1 MPVRPMGR
9 CILTA
14 MSDDVIVDG
23 KPYVTSRRAS
33 EISGYAQDY
42 IGQLS
47 RTNLIDARRVGG
59 LWYVSIASL
68 DSYKDKAGL
77 YIPEPPQQVTAP
89 TSDSLLMFDGRD
101 YVSATRASQ
110 ISSYNPDY
118 VGQLARSGKILSRQ
132 IGNRWYVD
140 REGLL
145 AHKREKDALLA
156 AVQAD
161 SVGIVHSSGSV
172 PATSSSNQEENPY
185 LRYIQDQGDLMPVI
199 EVPDAELSESLSAL
213 SEEKDSEEY
222 KIPIRVGRPIL
233 MHRSAHGLA
242 ASETPVTKGSKK
254 VAQKPMFYGLLAASV
269 FTVVIV
275 LSMGLFS
282 LQGRSTYALG
292 TLHAISRER
301 LVAGVASALTEAG
314 DVIERLLVRELVYRR
329 AQ

>member
-1 MPVRPMGR
+1 
-9 CILTA
+9 
-14 MSDDVIVDG
+14 MSDEVVLDG

-47 RTNLIDARRVGG
+47 RSALIEARRVGG
-59 LWYVSIASL
+59 LWYVSMPSL
-68 DSYKDKAGL
+68 DSYKSKADL
-77 YIPEPPQQVTAP
+77 YVPEPPQTTVSSAP
-89 TSDSLLMFDGRD
+89 DSLLMFDGKD
-101 YVSATRASQ
+101 YISAVRASQ

-161 SVGIVHSSGSV
+161 SVGIVHSSESV
-172 PATSSSNQEENPY
+172 PAASSSNQEENPY

-199 EVPDAELSESLSAL
+199 ESLDAKLSGSLNES
-213 SEEKDSEEY
+213 SEERDPEEY

-233 MHRSAHGLA
+233 THRSAYGLA
-242 ASETPVTKGSKK
+242 MSETPATMNSKK
-254 VAQKPMFYGLLAASV
+254 LGKKSMFYGLLAASA

-275 LSMGLFS
+275 LSMGLSS
-282 LQGRSTYALG
+282 LQERSIYALG
-292 TLHAISRER
+292 TLHAISREK
-301 LVAGVASALTEAG
+301 LAAGAASALTGAG

-329 AQ
+329 PR